1 MIIHITILEIKIYNI
16 KIFYDKD
23 NENRRKIYI
32 SFSIFSLFL
41 YFPKA
46 WTVSSLDT
54 FISHHPCIQRL
65 FLLISI
71 LFFFRSTYLLYSQNL
86 GNLLA
91 RRISKLQATQCRT
104 NPPSFVLNSL
114 PCSPTSRPLEY
125 PHVHFI

>member
-46 WTVSSLDT
+46 
-54 FISHHPCIQRL
+54 
-65 FLLISI
+65 
-71 LFFFRSTYLLYSQNL
+71 
-86 GNLLA
+86 
-91 RRISKLQATQCRT
+91 
-104 NPPSFVLNSL
+104 
-114 PCSPTSRPLEY
+114 
-125 PHVHFI
+125 